1 MIGRVVVF
9 PFSFSEGM
17 GEIGSTNLTTVG
29 VQWS

>member
-9 PFSFSEGM
+9 PFSEGM